1 MQCEHDGMTVCIDD
15 VTGLGALIEVE
26 QLSEGE
32 NDEAVQEDLKAF
44 LLSLGIGK
52 DDIVTKGYDTLLY
65 EKGI

>member
-1 MQCEHDGMTVCIDD
+1 MF
-15 VTGLGALIEVE
+15 IEVE
-26 QLSEGE
+26 KLSDAE

-65 EKGI
+65 EKGA